1 MREELTMA
9 ELEGQC
15 AELLPMRET
24 LYFRSNWAGVVSTN
38 SSLAL
43 NAASALSS
51 AKSTAYQQV
60 FVWQH

>member
-24 LYFRSNWAGVVSTN
+24 LYFHANWAAVSATN
-38 SSLAL
+38 TSVAL
-43 NAASALSS
+43 NAASLWSS
-51 AKSTAYQQV
+51 AKSAAYQQV
-60 FVWQH
+60 FVKQS

>member
-24 LYFRSNWAGVVSTN
+24 LYMNANWAGIVASN

-43 NAASALSS
+43 NAASVLSS
-51 AKSTAYQQV
+51 AKSAAYQQV
-60 FVWQH
+60 YVQQH